1 MRAILQLKPLLTI
14 HLNAK
19 SQSSLKNKITL
30 KNKLNH
36 ARIILEFIPS
46 LIYFLIQ
53 KVSVL
58 KHLAPLIH
66 IPFKALWLGTAL
78 SMFLSLNL
86 NAEENPT
93 KTEPKSA
100 KGVKNKPK
108 SPVTKVMM
116 TNCDNIK
123 DFNAKQK
130 EVLKAAYQF
139 GSKENLGYEMAGIAW
154 KESCAG
160 TYKINFSDPSA
171 GIYHAY
177 IPSVLKSYG
186 HNNSPFL
193 RNVMG
198 ELLIKD
204 DAFASEVA
212 LKELLYW
219 KTRYHDNLKDMIKS
233 YNKGS
238 RWEKNEKANADAE
251 KYYEEIQDKIRR
263 LKESKIFDSQ
273 SSNDQELQK
282 SANSN
287 LDLDPIG
294 NAMPQTL
301 AKTETK
307 ETQIEE
313 TQTQKSQEM
322 KEAASEQAIKKPLE
336 KEKDKPMYFAQIN
349 SSADFAPAKKS
360 PKKPA
365 KASPKRSSKNNIS
378 VKNNT
383 KTASKSKEVCKNCS
397 PGQRNAILANH
408 ITLMQEL

>member
-1 MRAILQLKPLLTI
+1 M
-14 HLNAK
+14 
-19 SQSSLKNKITL
+19 
-30 KNKLNH
+30 
-36 ARIILEFIPS
+36 
-46 LIYFLIQ
+46 
-53 KVSVL
+53 
-58 KHLAPLIH
+58 KHLTPLTHTI
-66 IPFKALWLGTAL
+66 FKALLLGTAL
-78 SMFLSLNL
+78 SASLSLAA
-86 NAEENPT
+86 AESPA

-116 TNCDNIK
+116 TNCDNLK

-160 TYKINFSDPSA
+160 VYKINFSDPSA
-171 GIYHAY
+171 GVYHSY

-186 HNNSPFL
+186 HNDSPFL

-238 RWEKNEKANADAE
+238 RWEKNEKSNADAE
-251 KYYEEIQDKIRR
+251 KYYEEIQDRIRR

-301 AKTETK
+301 AQTETK
-307 ETQIEE
+307 KTQVEK
-313 TQTQKSQEM
+313 TQAEKSQEM
-322 KEAASEQAIKKPLE
+322 KEATSEQTKSKPE
-336 KEKDKPMYFAQIN
+336 KAKDKPMYFAQIN
-349 SSADFAPAKKS
+349 SADFTPAKKRS
-360 PKKPA
+360 QKPA
-365 KASPKRSSKNNIS
+365 KASQKRSFKNNIKNN
-378 VKNNT
+378 VKNNA
-383 KTASKSKEVCKNCS
+383 KTASKKQEVCKNCS

>member
-1 MRAILQLKPLLTI
+1 M
-14 HLNAK
+14 
-19 SQSSLKNKITL
+19 
-30 KNKLNH
+30 
-36 ARIILEFIPS
+36 
-46 LIYFLIQ
+46 
-53 KVSVL
+53 
-58 KHLAPLIH
+58 KHLTPLTHTI
-66 IPFKALWLGTAL
+66 FKALLLGTAL
-78 SMFLSLNL
+78 SASLSLAA
-86 NAEENPT
+86 AESPT
-93 KTEPKSA
+93 KTEPKPA

-116 TNCDNIK
+116 TNCDNLK
-123 DFNAKQK
+123 DFNDKQK

-160 TYKINFSDPSA
+160 VYKINFSDPSA
-171 GIYHAY
+171 GVYHSY

-186 HNNSPFL
+186 HNDSPFL

-238 RWEKNEKANADAE
+238 RWEKNEKSNADAE
-251 KYYEEIQDKIRR
+251 KYYEEIQDRIRR

-294 NAMPQTL
+294 NTMPQTL
-301 AKTETK
+301 ATQKSQIEK
-307 ETQIEE
+307 SQIEE
-313 TQTQKSQEM
+313 TQAEKSQEM
-322 KEAASEQAIKKPLE
+322 KEATSEQTKSKPE
-336 KEKDKPMYFAQIN
+336 KAKDKPMYLAQIN
-349 SSADFAPAKKS
+349 SADFTPAKKS

-365 KASPKRSSKNNIS
+365 KVSSKRSPKNNI
-378 VKNNT
+378 KNNTKSNT
-383 KTASKSKEVCKNCS
+383 KTASKKQEVCKNCS

>member
-1 MRAILQLKPLLTI
+1 M
-14 HLNAK
+14 
-19 SQSSLKNKITL
+19 
-30 KNKLNH
+30 
-36 ARIILEFIPS
+36 
-46 LIYFLIQ
+46 
-53 KVSVL
+53 
-58 KHLAPLIH
+58 KHLTPLTH
-66 IPFKALWLGTAL
+66 TLFKALWLGAAL
-78 SMFLSLNL
+78 SASLNL
-86 NAEENPT
+86 VAAESPT
-93 KTEPKSA
+93 KTEPKPA

-116 TNCDNIK
+116 TNCDNLK

-160 TYKINFSDPSA
+160 VYKINFSDPSA
-171 GIYHAY
+171 GVYHSY

-186 HNNSPFL
+186 HNDSPFL

-238 RWEKNEKANADAE
+238 RWEKNEKSNAEAE
-251 KYYEEIQDKIRR
+251 KYYEEIQDRIRR

-301 AKTETK
+301 TKTETK

-313 TQTQKSQEM
+313 AQTQKSQEM
-322 KEAASEQAIKKPLE
+322 KETTSEQAINKPLE
-336 KEKDKPMYFAQIN
+336 KERDKPMYLAQIN
-349 SSADFAPAKKS
+349 SADFTPAKKS

-365 KASPKRSSKNNIS
+365 KVSPKRFS
-378 VKNNT
+378 KNNT
-383 KTASKSKEVCKNCS
+383 KSHAKTASKNSKNKEMCKNCS

>member
-1 MRAILQLKPLLTI
+1 M
-14 HLNAK
+14 
-19 SQSSLKNKITL
+19 
-30 KNKLNH
+30 
-36 ARIILEFIPS
+36 
-46 LIYFLIQ
+46 
-53 KVSVL
+53 
-58 KHLAPLIH
+58 KHLTPLTH
-66 IPFKALWLGTAL
+66 TLFKALWLGAAL
-78 SMFLSLNL
+78 SASLSLAA
-86 NAEENPT
+86 AESPT
-93 KTEPKSA
+93 KTEPKPA

-116 TNCDNIK
+116 TNCDNLK
-123 DFNAKQK
+123 DFNTKQK

-160 TYKINFSDPSA
+160 VYKINFSDPSA
-171 GIYHAY
+171 GVYHSY

-186 HNNSPFL
+186 HNDSPFL

-238 RWEKNEKANADAE
+238 RWEKNEKSNADAE
-251 KYYEEIQDKIRR
+251 KYYEEIQDRIRR
-263 LKESKIFDSQ
+263 LKESKIFDSY
-273 SSNDQELQK
+273 SNNEEALQK

-301 AKTETK
+301 AAQKS
-307 ETQIEE
+307 QIEKSQTEE
-313 TQTQKSQEM
+313 TQAEKSQEM
-322 KEAASEQAIKKPLE
+322 KKATSEQTANKPE
-336 KEKDKPMYFAQIN
+336 KAKDKPMYLAQIN
-349 SSADFAPAKKS
+349 SADFTPAKKS

-365 KASPKRSSKNNIS
+365 KVSQKRTPKNNIKNN

-383 KTASKSKEVCKNCS
+383 KTASKNSKNKEVCKNCS

>member
-1 MRAILQLKPLLTI
+1 M
-14 HLNAK
+14 
-19 SQSSLKNKITL
+19 
-30 KNKLNH
+30 
-36 ARIILEFIPS
+36 
-46 LIYFLIQ
+46 
-53 KVSVL
+53 
-58 KHLAPLIH
+58 KHLTPLTHTI
-66 IPFKALWLGTAL
+66 FKALWLGTAL
-78 SMFLSLNL
+78 SASLSL
-86 NAEENPT
+86 AATESPT
-93 KTEPKSA
+93 KTEPKPA

-160 TYKINFSDPSA
+160 VYKINFSDPSA
-171 GIYHAY
+171 GVYHSY

-186 HNNSPFL
+186 HNDSPFL

-238 RWEKNEKANADAE
+238 RWERSEKSNADAE
-251 KYYEEIQDKIRR
+251 KYYEEIQDRIRR

-294 NAMPQTL
+294 NAMPQAL
-301 AKTETK
+301 IAKETK
-307 ETQIEE
+307 IEE
-313 TQTQKSQEM
+313 TQAEKSQEM
-322 KEAASEQAIKKPLE
+322 KETTSEQTKSKPE
-336 KEKDKPMYFAQIN
+336 KAKDKPMYLAQIN
-349 SSADFAPAKKS
+349 STDFTPVKKS

-365 KASPKRSSKNNIS
+365 KVSQKHSFKNNIKNN
-378 VKNNT
+378 VKNNA
-383 KTASKSKEVCKNCS
+383 KTASKKQEMCKNCS

>member
-1 MRAILQLKPLLTI
+1 M
-14 HLNAK
+14 
-19 SQSSLKNKITL
+19 
-30 KNKLNH
+30 
-36 ARIILEFIPS
+36 
-46 LIYFLIQ
+46 
-53 KVSVL
+53 
-58 KHLAPLIH
+58 KHLTPLTHTI
-66 IPFKALWLGTAL
+66 FKALLLGTAL
-78 SMFLSLNL
+78 NASLSL
-86 NAEENPT
+86 AATESPT
-93 KTEPKSA
+93 KTEPKHT

-123 DFNAKQK
+123 DFNDKQK

-160 TYKINFSDPSA
+160 VYKINFSDPSA
-171 GIYHAY
+171 GVYHSY

-186 HNNSPFL
+186 HNDSPFL

-238 RWEKNEKANADAE
+238 RWEKNEKSNADAE
-251 KYYEEIQDKIRR
+251 KYYEEIQDRIRR

-294 NAMPQTL
+294 NAMPQAL
-301 AKTETK
+301 IAK
-307 ETQIEE
+307 ETQTEE
-313 TQTQKSQEM
+313 TQAEKSQEM
-322 KEAASEQAIKKPLE
+322 KEATSEQTKSKPE
-336 KEKDKPMYFAQIN
+336 KAKDNPMYLAQIN
-349 SSADFAPAKKS
+349 NTDFTPAKKS

-365 KASPKRSSKNNIS
+365 KASPKRSSKNNIKNNT
-378 VKNNT
+378 KNNT

>member
-1 MRAILQLKPLLTI
+1 M
-14 HLNAK
+14 
-19 SQSSLKNKITL
+19 
-30 KNKLNH
+30 
-36 ARIILEFIPS
+36 
-46 LIYFLIQ
+46 
-53 KVSVL
+53 
-58 KHLAPLIH
+58 KHLTPLTH
-66 IPFKALWLGTAL
+66 TLFKALWLGVAL
-78 SMFLSLNL
+78 SASLSLVA
-86 NAEENPT
+86 AESPT
-93 KTEPKSA
+93 KTDPKPA

-116 TNCDNIK
+116 TNCDNLK

-130 EVLKAAYQF
+130 EVLKFAYQF

-160 TYKINFSDPSA
+160 VYKINFSDPSA
-171 GIYHAY
+171 GVYHSY

-186 HNNSPFL
+186 HNDSPFL

-198 ELLIKD
+198 ELLIRN
-204 DAFASEVA
+204 DALASEVA

-219 KTRYHDNLKDMIKS
+219 KTRYHDNLKDMIKF

-238 RWEKNEKANADAE
+238 RWERSEKSNAEAE
-251 KYYEEIQDKIRR
+251 KYYEEIQDRIRR

-301 AKTETK
+301 VAQKSQIEK
-307 ETQIEE
+307 SQIEE
-313 TQTQKSQEM
+313 TQAEKPQEM
-322 KEAASEQAIKKPLE
+322 KEATSEQITNKPE
-336 KEKDKPMYFAQIN
+336 KEKDKPMYLAQIN
-349 SSADFAPAKKS
+349 STDFTSAKKS

-383 KTASKSKEVCKNCS
+383 KTASKNSKNKEVCKNCS

>member
-1 MRAILQLKPLLTI
+1 M
-14 HLNAK
+14 
-19 SQSSLKNKITL
+19 
-30 KNKLNH
+30 
-36 ARIILEFIPS
+36 
-46 LIYFLIQ
+46 
-53 KVSVL
+53 
-58 KHLAPLIH
+58 KHLTPLTHTI
-66 IPFKALWLGTAL
+66 FKALWLGAAL
-78 SMFLSLNL
+78 SASLSLVA
-86 NAEENPT
+86 AESPT
-93 KTEPKSA
+93 KTEPKPT

-116 TNCDNIK
+116 TNCDNLK

-160 TYKINFSDPSA
+160 VYKINFSDPSA
-171 GIYHAY
+171 GVYHSY

-186 HNNSPFL
+186 HNDSPFL

-238 RWEKNEKANADAE
+238 RWEKNEKSNADAE
-251 KYYEEIQDKIRR
+251 KYYEEIQDRIRR

-301 AKTETK
+301 AAQKSQIEK
-307 ETQIEE
+307 SQIGETQAE
-313 TQTQKSQEM
+313 KSQEM
-322 KEAASEQAIKKPLE
+322 KETTSEQTTNKPE
-336 KEKDKPMYFAQIN
+336 KAKDKPMYLAQIN
-349 SSADFAPAKKS
+349 SADFAPAKKS

-365 KASPKRSSKNNIS
+365 KVSPKRSSKNNTKS
-378 VKNNT
+378 HA
-383 KTASKSKEVCKNCS
+383 KTASKNSKNKEMCKNCS

>member
-1 MRAILQLKPLLTI
+1 M
-14 HLNAK
+14 
-19 SQSSLKNKITL
+19 
-30 KNKLNH
+30 
-36 ARIILEFIPS
+36 
-46 LIYFLIQ
+46 
-53 KVSVL
+53 
-58 KHLAPLIH
+58 KHLTPLTHTI
-66 IPFKALWLGTAL
+66 FKALLLGTAL
-78 SMFLSLNL
+78 NASLSL
-86 NAEENPT
+86 AATESPT
-93 KTEPKSA
+93 KTEPKPA

-116 TNCDNIK
+116 TNCDNLK

-160 TYKINFSDPSA
+160 VYKINFSDPSA
-171 GIYHAY
+171 GVYHSY

-186 HNNSPFL
+186 HNDSPFL
-193 RNVMG
+193 HNVMG

-238 RWEKNEKANADAE
+238 RWEKNEKSNADAE
-251 KYYEEIQDKIRR
+251 KYYEEIQDRIRR

-301 AKTETK
+301 ATQKSQIEK
-307 ETQIEE
+307 SQIEE
-313 TQTQKSQEM
+313 TQTEKSQEM
-322 KEAASEQAIKKPLE
+322 KEATSEQTKSKPE
-336 KEKDKPMYFAQIN
+336 KAKDKPMYLAQIN
-349 SSADFAPAKKS
+349 STDFTPAKKS

-365 KASPKRSSKNNIS
+365 KVSQKRSFKNN
-378 VKNNT
+378 VKNNTKSNT
-383 KTASKSKEVCKNCS
+383 KTASKKQEVCKNCS

>member
-1 MRAILQLKPLLTI
+1 M
-14 HLNAK
+14 
-19 SQSSLKNKITL
+19 
-30 KNKLNH
+30 
-36 ARIILEFIPS
+36 
-46 LIYFLIQ
+46 
-53 KVSVL
+53 
-58 KHLAPLIH
+58 KHLTPLTH
-66 IPFKALWLGTAL
+66 TLFKALWLGTVL
-78 SMFLSLNL
+78 SAFLSLNL
-86 NAEENPT
+86 NAEESPT
-93 KTEPKSA
+93 KTEPKPA

-116 TNCDNIK
+116 TNCDNLK

-160 TYKINFSDPSA
+160 VYKINFSDPSA
-171 GIYHAY
+171 GVYHSY

-186 HNNSPFL
+186 HNDSPFL

-204 DAFASEVA
+204 DAFASQVA

-238 RWEKNEKANADAE
+238 RWEKNEKSNADAE
-251 KYYEEIQDKIRR
+251 KYYEEIQDRIRR

-301 AKTETK
+301 ATQKSQIEK
-307 ETQIEE
+307 SQIEE
-313 TQTQKSQEM
+313 TQAEKPREM
-322 KEAASEQAIKKPLE
+322 KETTSEQTKSKPE
-336 KEKDKPMYFAQIN
+336 KAKDKPMYFAQIN
-349 SSADFAPAKKS
+349 SADFTPAKKRS
-360 PKKPA
+360 QKPA
-365 KASPKRSSKNNIS
+365 KASPKRSSKNNINNI
-378 VKNNT
+378 KNNT
-383 KTASKSKEVCKNCS
+383 KTASKKQEVCKNCS

>member
-1 MRAILQLKPLLTI
+1 M
-14 HLNAK
+14 
-19 SQSSLKNKITL
+19 
-30 KNKLNH
+30 
-36 ARIILEFIPS
+36 
-46 LIYFLIQ
+46 
-53 KVSVL
+53 
-58 KHLAPLIH
+58 KHLTPLTHTI
-66 IPFKALWLGTAL
+66 FKALLLGTAL
-78 SMFLSLNL
+78 SASLSL
-86 NAEENPT
+86 AATESPT
-93 KTEPKSA
+93 KTEPKPA

-123 DFNAKQK
+123 DFSAKQK

-160 TYKINFSDPSA
+160 VYKINFSDPSA
-171 GIYHAY
+171 GVYHSY

-186 HNNSPFL
+186 HNDSPFL

-212 LKELLYW
+212 LKELLHW

-238 RWEKNEKANADAE
+238 RWERSEKSNADAE
-251 KYYEEIQDKIRR
+251 KYYEEIQDRIRR

-294 NAMPQTL
+294 NAMPQAL
-301 AKTETK
+301 IAKETK
-307 ETQIEE
+307 IEE
-313 TQTQKSQEM
+313 TQAEKSQEM
-322 KEAASEQAIKKPLE
+322 KEATSEQTKSKLE
-336 KEKDKPMYFAQIN
+336 KAKDKPMYLAQIN
-349 SSADFAPAKKS
+349 SADSTPVRKS

-365 KASPKRSSKNNIS
+365 KVSQKRSFKNNIKNN
-378 VKNNT
+378 VKNNA
-383 KTASKSKEVCKNCS
+383 KTASKKQEVCKNCS
-397 PGQRNAILANH
+397 PGQRNAILANR

>member
-1 MRAILQLKPLLTI
+1 M
-14 HLNAK
+14 
-19 SQSSLKNKITL
+19 
-30 KNKLNH
+30 
-36 ARIILEFIPS
+36 
-46 LIYFLIQ
+46 
-53 KVSVL
+53 
-58 KHLAPLIH
+58 KHLTPLTH
-66 IPFKALWLGTAL
+66 TLFKALWLGIAL
-78 SMFLSLNL
+78 STSLSLVA
-86 NAEENPT
+86 AESPT
-93 KTEPKSA
+93 KTEPKPA

-116 TNCDNIK
+116 TNCDNLK

-160 TYKINFSDPSA
+160 VYKINFSDPSA
-171 GIYHAY
+171 GVYHSY

-186 HNNSPFL
+186 HNDSPFL

-238 RWEKNEKANADAE
+238 RWEKNEKSNADAE
-251 KYYEEIQDKIRR
+251 KYYEEIQDRIRR

-301 AKTETK
+301 AAQKS
-307 ETQIEE
+307 QIEKSQTEE
-313 TQTQKSQEM
+313 TQEM
-322 KEAASEQAIKKPLE
+322 KEATSEQTANKPE
-336 KEKDKPMYFAQIN
+336 KAKDKPMYFAQN
-349 SSADFAPAKKS
+349 NSADFTPAKKS

-365 KASPKRSSKNNIS
+365 KANPKHSSKNNIS
-378 VKNNT
+378 VKSNT
-383 KTASKSKEVCKNCS
+383 KTASKNSKNKEMCKNCS

>member
-1 MRAILQLKPLLTI
+1 M
-14 HLNAK
+14 
-19 SQSSLKNKITL
+19 
-30 KNKLNH
+30 
-36 ARIILEFIPS
+36 
-46 LIYFLIQ
+46 
-53 KVSVL
+53 
-58 KHLAPLIH
+58 KHLTPLTH
-66 IPFKALWLGTAL
+66 TLFKALWLGAAL
-78 SMFLSLNL
+78 NASLSLV
-86 NAEENPT
+86 AAENPT
-93 KTEPKSA
+93 KTEPKPA

-116 TNCDNIK
+116 TNCDNLK

-160 TYKINFSDPSA
+160 VYKINFSDPSA
-171 GIYHAY
+171 GVYHSY

-186 HNNSPFL
+186 HNDSPFL

-238 RWEKNEKANADAE
+238 RWERNEKSNAEAE
-251 KYYEEIQDKIRR
+251 KYYEEIQDRIRR

-294 NAMPQTL
+294 NTMPQTL
-301 AKTETK
+301 AAQKPQIEK
-307 ETQIEE
+307 SQIEE
-313 TQTQKSQEM
+313 TQAEKPREM
-322 KEAASEQAIKKPLE
+322 KETTSEQITNKPE
-336 KEKDKPMYFAQIN
+336 KAKDKPMYFAQN
-349 SSADFAPAKKS
+349 NSADFTPAKKS
-360 PKKPA
+360 SQKPA
-365 KASPKRSSKNNIS
+365 KASPKRSSKNNINN
-378 VKNNT
+378 VKSHT
-383 KTASKSKEVCKNCS
+383 KTASKNSKNKEVCKNCS

>member
-1 MRAILQLKPLLTI
+1 M
-14 HLNAK
+14 
-19 SQSSLKNKITL
+19 
-30 KNKLNH
+30 
-36 ARIILEFIPS
+36 
-46 LIYFLIQ
+46 
-53 KVSVL
+53 
-58 KHLAPLIH
+58 KHLTPLAHTI
-66 IPFKALWLGTAL
+66 FKALLLGTAL
-78 SMFLSLNL
+78 SASLSL
-86 NAEENPT
+86 AATESPT

-160 TYKINFSDPSA
+160 VYKINFSDPSA
-171 GIYHAY
+171 GVYHSY

-186 HNNSPFL
+186 HNDSPFL

-204 DAFASEVA
+204 DSFASEVA

-238 RWEKNEKANADAE
+238 RWERSEKSNAEAE
-251 KYYEEIQDKIRR
+251 KYYEEIQDRIRR

-301 AKTETK
+301 AKTEAK
-307 ETQIEE
+307 ETQIE
-313 TQTQKSQEM
+313 QTQAEKSQEM
-322 KEAASEQAIKKPLE
+322 KEATSEQTTSKPE
-336 KEKDKPMYFAQIN
+336 KAKDKPMYLAQIN
-349 SSADFAPAKKS
+349 STDFIPTKKS
-360 PKKPA
+360 PKKTA
-365 KASPKRSSKNNIS
+365 KVSPKRSPKNN
-378 VKNNT
+378 KNNVKSST
-383 KTASKSKEVCKNCS
+383 KTASKKQEVCKNCS

>member
-1 MRAILQLKPLLTI
+1 M
-14 HLNAK
+14 
-19 SQSSLKNKITL
+19 
-30 KNKLNH
+30 
-36 ARIILEFIPS
+36 
-46 LIYFLIQ
+46 
-53 KVSVL
+53 
-58 KHLAPLIH
+58 KHLTPLTH
-66 IPFKALWLGTAL
+66 TLFKALWLGATL
-78 SMFLSLNL
+78 SASLSLVA
-86 NAEENPT
+86 AESPT
-93 KTEPKSA
+93 KTEPKPA

-116 TNCDNIK
+116 TNCDNLK

-160 TYKINFSDPSA
+160 VYKINFSDPSE
-171 GIYHAY
+171 GVYHSY

-186 HNNSPFL
+186 HNDSPFL

-238 RWEKNEKANADAE
+238 RWEKNEKSNADAE
-251 KYYEEIQDKIRR
+251 KYYEEIQDRIRR

-301 AKTETK
+301 ATQKSQIEK
-307 ETQIEE
+307 SQIEE
-313 TQTQKSQEM
+313 TQAEKPQEM
-322 KEAASEQAIKKPLE
+322 KEATSEQAINKPLE
-336 KEKDKPMYFAQIN
+336 KERDKPMYLAQIN
-349 SSADFAPAKKS
+349 SADFTPAKKS

-365 KASPKRSSKNNIS
+365 KASPKRFSKNNIS

>member
-1 MRAILQLKPLLTI
+1 M
-14 HLNAK
+14 
-19 SQSSLKNKITL
+19 
-30 KNKLNH
+30 
-36 ARIILEFIPS
+36 
-46 LIYFLIQ
+46 
-53 KVSVL
+53 
-58 KHLAPLIH
+58 KHLTPLTH
-66 IPFKALWLGTAL
+66 TLFKALWLGVAL
-78 SMFLSLNL
+78 SASLSLVA
-86 NAEENPT
+86 AESPT
-93 KTEPKSA
+93 KTEPKPA

-116 TNCDNIK
+116 TNCDNLK

-160 TYKINFSDPSA
+160 VYKINFSDPSA
-171 GIYHAY
+171 GVYHSY

-186 HNNSPFL
+186 HNDSSFL

-238 RWEKNEKANADAE
+238 RWERSEKSNAEAE
-251 KYYEEIQDKIRR
+251 KYYEEIQDRIRR

-273 SSNDQELQK
+273 SNNDQELQK

-301 AKTETK
+301 IAK
-307 ETQIEE
+307 ETQTE
-313 TQTQKSQEM
+313 QTQAEKSQEM
-322 KEAASEQAIKKPLE
+322 KEATSEQTTSKPE
-336 KEKDKPMYFAQIN
+336 KAKDKPMYLAQIN
-349 SSADFAPAKKS
+349 STDFTPAKKS

-365 KASPKRSSKNNIS
+365 KVSPKRFS
-378 VKNNT
+378 KNNT
-383 KTASKSKEVCKNCS
+383 KSHAKTASKNSKNKEMCKNCS

>member
-1 MRAILQLKPLLTI
+1 M
-14 HLNAK
+14 
-19 SQSSLKNKITL
+19 
-30 KNKLNH
+30 
-36 ARIILEFIPS
+36 
-46 LIYFLIQ
+46 
-53 KVSVL
+53 
-58 KHLAPLIH
+58 KHLTPLTHTI
-66 IPFKALWLGTAL
+66 FKALFLGTAL
-78 SMFLSLNL
+78 SASLSL
-86 NAEENPT
+86 AATESPT
-93 KTEPKSA
+93 KTEPRSA
-100 KGVKNKPK
+100 NKGVKNKLK

-130 EVLKAAYQF
+130 EVLKAAYRF

-160 TYKINFSDPSA
+160 VYKINFSDPSA
-171 GIYHAY
+171 GVYHSY

-186 HNNSPFL
+186 HNDSPFL

-198 ELLIKD
+198 ELLIKN

-238 RWEKNEKANADAE
+238 RWEKNEKSNADAE
-251 KYYEEIQDKIRR
+251 KYYEDIQDRIRR

-301 AKTETK
+301 IAK
-307 ETQIEE
+307 ETQTE
-313 TQTQKSQEM
+313 QTQAEKSQEM
-322 KEAASEQAIKKPLE
+322 KEATSEQTKSKPE
-336 KEKDKPMYFAQIN
+336 KAKDKPMYLAQIN
-349 SSADFAPAKKS
+349 SADFTPAKKS

-365 KASPKRSSKNNIS
+365 KVSQKRPKNN
-378 VKNNT
+378 KNNAKSST
-383 KTASKSKEVCKNCS
+383 KTASKKQEVCKNCS

>member
-1 MRAILQLKPLLTI
+1 M
-14 HLNAK
+14 
-19 SQSSLKNKITL
+19 
-30 KNKLNH
+30 
-36 ARIILEFIPS
+36 
-46 LIYFLIQ
+46 
-53 KVSVL
+53 
-58 KHLAPLIH
+58 KHLTPLTH
-66 IPFKALWLGTAL
+66 TLFKALWLGTVL
-78 SMFLSLNL
+78 SASLSLVA
-86 NAEENPT
+86 AESPT
-93 KTEPKSA
+93 KTEPKPA

-116 TNCDNIK
+116 TNCDNLK

-160 TYKINFSDPSA
+160 VYKINFSDPSA
-171 GIYHAY
+171 GVYHSY
-177 IPSVLKSYG
+177 TPSVLKSYG
-186 HNNSPFL
+186 HNDSPFL

-238 RWEKNEKANADAE
+238 RWEKNEKSNADAE
-251 KYYEEIQDKIRR
+251 KYYEEIQDRIRR

-301 AKTETK
+301 AAQKSQIEK
-307 ETQIEE
+307 SQIEE
-313 TQTQKSQEM
+313 TQAEKSQEM
-322 KEAASEQAIKKPLE
+322 KEATSEQTANKPE
-336 KEKDKPMYFAQIN
+336 KAKDKPMYLAQIN
-349 SSADFAPAKKS
+349 SADFTPAKKS

-365 KASPKRSSKNNIS
+365 KANPKRSSKNNTKS
-378 VKNNT
+378 HA
-383 KTASKSKEVCKNCS
+383 KTASKNSKSKEVCKNCS

>member
-1 MRAILQLKPLLTI
+1 M
-14 HLNAK
+14 
-19 SQSSLKNKITL
+19 
-30 KNKLNH
+30 
-36 ARIILEFIPS
+36 
-46 LIYFLIQ
+46 
-53 KVSVL
+53 
-58 KHLAPLIH
+58 KHLTPLTHTI
-66 IPFKALWLGTAL
+66 FKALWLGTVL
-78 SMFLSLNL
+78 SASLSLVA
-86 NAEENPT
+86 AESPT
-93 KTEPKSA
+93 KTEPKPA

-116 TNCDNIK
+116 TNCDNLK

-160 TYKINFSDPSA
+160 VYKINFSDPSA
-171 GIYHAY
+171 GVYHSY

-186 HNNSPFL
+186 HNDSPFL

-204 DAFASEVA
+204 DAFASQVA

-238 RWEKNEKANADAE
+238 RWEKNEKSNADAE
-251 KYYEEIQDKIRR
+251 KYYEEIQDRIRR

-301 AKTETK
+301 AAQKSQIEK
-307 ETQIEE
+307 SQIEKSQIEKSQIEKSQIEKSQIEE
-313 TQTQKSQEM
+313 TQAEKSQEM
-322 KEAASEQAIKKPLE
+322 KEATSEQTANKPE
-336 KEKDKPMYFAQIN
+336 KAKDKPMYLAQI
-349 SSADFAPAKKS
+349 SSADFTPAKKS

-365 KASPKRSSKNNIS
+365 KVSPKRSSKNNIS

-383 KTASKSKEVCKNCS
+383 KTASKNKEVCKNCS

>member
-1 MRAILQLKPLLTI
+1 M
-14 HLNAK
+14 
-19 SQSSLKNKITL
+19 
-30 KNKLNH
+30 
-36 ARIILEFIPS
+36 
-46 LIYFLIQ
+46 
-53 KVSVL
+53 
-58 KHLAPLIH
+58 KHLTPLTHTI
-66 IPFKALWLGTAL
+66 FKALLLGTAL
-78 SMFLSLNL
+78 STSLSLV
-86 NAEENPT
+86 ATESPT

-160 TYKINFSDPSA
+160 VYKINFSDPSA
-171 GIYHAY
+171 GVYHSY

-186 HNNSPFL
+186 HNDSPFL

-198 ELLIKD
+198 ELLIKN

-238 RWEKNEKANADAE
+238 RWERSEKSNTEAE
-251 KYYEEIQDKIRR
+251 KYYEEIQDRIRR

-301 AKTETK
+301 AKTEAK
-307 ETQIEE
+307 ETQTE
-313 TQTQKSQEM
+313 QTQAEKSQEM
-322 KEAASEQAIKKPLE
+322 KEAISEQTKSKPE
-336 KEKDKPMYFAQIN
+336 KAKDKPMYLAQIN
-349 SSADFAPAKKS
+349 STDFTPTKKS

-365 KASPKRSSKNNIS
+365 KVSPKRSPKNNKNNIKS
-378 VKNNT
+378 ST
-383 KTASKSKEVCKNCS
+383 KTASKKQEVCKNCS

>member
-1 MRAILQLKPLLTI
+1 M
-14 HLNAK
+14 
-19 SQSSLKNKITL
+19 
-30 KNKLNH
+30 
-36 ARIILEFIPS
+36 
-46 LIYFLIQ
+46 
-53 KVSVL
+53 
-58 KHLAPLIH
+58 KHLTPLTH
-66 IPFKALWLGTAL
+66 TLFKALWLGTVL
-78 SMFLSLNL
+78 SASLSLIA
-86 NAEENPT
+86 AESPT
-93 KTEPKSA
+93 KTEPKPA

-116 TNCDNIK
+116 TNCDNLK

-160 TYKINFSDPSA
+160 VYKINFSDPSA
-171 GIYHAY
+171 GVYHSY

-238 RWEKNEKANADAE
+238 RWEKNEKSNADAE
-251 KYYEEIQDKIRR
+251 KYYEEIQDRIRR

-301 AKTETK
+301 AAQKSQTEK
-307 ETQIEE
+307 SQIEE
-313 TQTQKSQEM
+313 TQAEKPQEM
-322 KEAASEQAIKKPLE
+322 KETTSEQTANKPE
-336 KEKDKPMYFAQIN
+336 KAKDKPMYFTQIN
-349 SSADFAPAKKS
+349 SADFTPAKKRS
-360 PKKPA
+360 QKPA
-365 KASPKRSSKNNIS
+365 KASPKRSSKNNINN
-378 VKNNT
+378 VKSHT
-383 KTASKSKEVCKNCS
+383 KTASKNSKKQEVCKNCS

>member
-1 MRAILQLKPLLTI
+1 MLELYMNLL
-14 HLNAK
+14 L
-19 SQSSLKNKITL
+19 SSV
-30 KNKLNH
+30 
-36 ARIILEFIPS
+36 
-46 LIYFLIQ
+46 YFSIQ
-53 KVSVL
+53 KVGVL
-58 KHLAPLIH
+58 KHLTPLTHTI
-66 IPFKALWLGTAL
+66 FKALWLGTAL
-78 SMFLSLNL
+78 STSLSLVA
-86 NAEENPT
+86 AESPT

-160 TYKINFSDPSA
+160 IYKINFSDPSA
-171 GIYHAY
+171 GVYHSY

-186 HNNSPFL
+186 HNDSPFL

-238 RWEKNEKANADAE
+238 RWEKNEKSNADAE
-251 KYYEEIQDKIRR
+251 KYYEEIQDRIRR

-307 ETQIEE
+307 ETQTEE
-313 TQTQKSQEM
+313 AQAEKSQEM
-322 KEAASEQAIKKPLE
+322 KEATSEQTANKPE
-336 KEKDKPMYFAQIN
+336 KAKDKPMYFAQIN
-349 SSADFAPAKKS
+349 SADFTPAKKS

-365 KASPKRSSKNNIS
+365 KASPKRSSKNNIKNN
-378 VKNNT
+378 VKSNT
-383 KTASKSKEVCKNCS
+383 KTASKKQEVCKNCS

>member
-1 MRAILQLKPLLTI
+1 M
-14 HLNAK
+14 
-19 SQSSLKNKITL
+19 
-30 KNKLNH
+30 
-36 ARIILEFIPS
+36 
-46 LIYFLIQ
+46 
-53 KVSVL
+53 
-58 KHLAPLIH
+58 KHLTPLTHTI
-66 IPFKALWLGTAL
+66 FKALLLGTAL
-78 SMFLSLNL
+78 SASLSL
-86 NAEENPT
+86 AATESPT

-160 TYKINFSDPSA
+160 VYKINFSDPSA
-171 GIYHAY
+171 GVYHSY

-238 RWEKNEKANADAE
+238 RWERSEKSNAEAE
-251 KYYEEIQDKIRR
+251 KYYEEIQDRIRR

-294 NAMPQTL
+294 NTMPQTL
-301 AKTETK
+301 AKTEAK
-307 ETQIEE
+307 ETQTE
-313 TQTQKSQEM
+313 QTQAEKSQEM
-322 KEAASEQAIKKPLE
+322 KEATSEQTTSKPE
-336 KEKDKPMYFAQIN
+336 KAKDKPMYLAQIN
-349 SSADFAPAKKS
+349 STDFIPAKKS
-360 PKKPA
+360 PKKTA
-365 KASPKRSSKNNIS
+365 KVSPKRSPKNN
-378 VKNNT
+378 KNNVKSST
-383 KTASKSKEVCKNCS
+383 KTASKKQEVCKNCS

>member
-1 MRAILQLKPLLTI
+1 M
-14 HLNAK
+14 
-19 SQSSLKNKITL
+19 
-30 KNKLNH
+30 
-36 ARIILEFIPS
+36 
-46 LIYFLIQ
+46 
-53 KVSVL
+53 
-58 KHLAPLIH
+58 KHLTPLTH
-66 IPFKALWLGTAL
+66 TLFKALWLGATL
-78 SMFLSLNL
+78 SASLSLVA
-86 NAEENPT
+86 AESPT

-116 TNCDNIK
+116 TNCDNLK

-160 TYKINFSDPSA
+160 VYKINFSDPSA
-171 GIYHAY
+171 GVYHSY

-186 HNNSPFL
+186 HNDSPFL

-204 DAFASEVA
+204 DAFASQVA

-233 YNKGS
+233 YNKSS
-238 RWEKNEKANADAE
+238 RWEKNEKSNADAE
-251 KYYEEIQDKIRR
+251 KYYEEIQDRIRR

-301 AKTETK
+301 AAQKS
-307 ETQIEE
+307 QIEKSQTEE
-313 TQTQKSQEM
+313 TQAEKSQEM
-322 KEAASEQAIKKPLE
+322 KEATSEQITSKPE
-336 KEKDKPMYFAQIN
+336 KAKDKPMYLAQIN
-349 SSADFAPAKKS
+349 SADFTPAKKS

-365 KASPKRSSKNNIS
+365 KASPKRSSKNNIKNN

-383 KTASKSKEVCKNCS
+383 ETASKKQEVCKNCS

>member
-1 MRAILQLKPLLTI
+1 M
-14 HLNAK
+14 
-19 SQSSLKNKITL
+19 
-30 KNKLNH
+30 
-36 ARIILEFIPS
+36 
-46 LIYFLIQ
+46 
-53 KVSVL
+53 

-78 SMFLSLNL
+78 SAFLSLNL

-93 KTEPKSA
+93 KTEPKPA

-116 TNCDNIK
+116 TNCDNLK

-238 RWEKNEKANADAE
+238 RWEKNEKSNAEAE
-251 KYYEEIQDKIRR
+251 KYYEEIQDRIRR

-301 AKTETK
+301 AAQKS
-307 ETQIEE
+307 QIEKSQTEE
-313 TQTQKSQEM
+313 TQAEKPQEM
-322 KEAASEQAIKKPLE
+322 KEATSEQTANKPE
-336 KEKDKPMYFAQIN
+336 KAKDKPMYLAQI
-349 SSADFAPAKKS
+349 SSADFTPAKKS

-365 KASPKRSSKNNIS
+365 KVSPKRSSKNNTKS
-378 VKNNT
+378 HA
-383 KTASKSKEVCKNCS
+383 KTASKNSKNKEMCKNCS

>member
-1 MRAILQLKPLLTI
+1 M
-14 HLNAK
+14 
-19 SQSSLKNKITL
+19 
-30 KNKLNH
+30 
-36 ARIILEFIPS
+36 
-46 LIYFLIQ
+46 
-53 KVSVL
+53 
-58 KHLAPLIH
+58 KHLTPLTH
-66 IPFKALWLGTAL
+66 TLFKALWLGTAL
-78 SMFLSLNL
+78 STSLSLAA
-86 NAEENPT
+86 AESPT

-160 TYKINFSDPSA
+160 VYKINFSDPSA
-171 GIYHAY
+171 GVYHSY
-177 IPSVLKSYG
+177 IPGVLKSYG
-186 HNNSPFL
+186 HNDSPFL

-238 RWEKNEKANADAE
+238 RWEKNEKSNADTE
-251 KYYEEIQDKIRR
+251 KYYEEIQDRIRR

-294 NAMPQTL
+294 NAMPQAL
-301 AKTETK
+301 AKTEAK
-307 ETQIEE
+307 ETQTE
-313 TQTQKSQEM
+313 QTEKSQEM
-322 KEAASEQAIKKPLE
+322 KEATSEQTKSKPE
-336 KEKDKPMYFAQIN
+336 KAKDKPMYLAQIN
-349 SSADFAPAKKS
+349 SADFTPAKKS

-365 KASPKRSSKNNIS
+365 KVSPKHSSKNNI
-378 VKNNT
+378 NNTKSHT
-383 KTASKSKEVCKNCS
+383 KTASKNSKNKEVCKNCS

>member
-1 MRAILQLKPLLTI
+1 M
-14 HLNAK
+14 
-19 SQSSLKNKITL
+19 
-30 KNKLNH
+30 
-36 ARIILEFIPS
+36 
-46 LIYFLIQ
+46 
-53 KVSVL
+53 
-58 KHLAPLIH
+58 KHLTPLTHTI
-66 IPFKALWLGTAL
+66 FKALLLGTAL
-78 SMFLSLNL
+78 STSLSL
-86 NAEENPT
+86 AATESPT
-93 KTEPKSA
+93 KTEPKPA

-116 TNCDNIK
+116 TNCDNLK

-160 TYKINFSDPSA
+160 VYKINFSDPSA
-171 GIYHAY
+171 GVYHSY

-186 HNNSPFL
+186 HNDSPFL

-204 DAFASEVA
+204 DAFASQVA

-238 RWEKNEKANADAE
+238 RWEKNEKSNADAE
-251 KYYEEIQDKIRR
+251 KYYEEIQDRIRR

-301 AKTETK
+301 AAQKS
-307 ETQIEE
+307 QIEKSQTEE
-313 TQTQKSQEM
+313 TQAEKSQEM
-322 KEAASEQAIKKPLE
+322 KEATSEQTANKPE
-336 KEKDKPMYFAQIN
+336 KAKDKPMYLAQIN
-349 SSADFAPAKKS
+349 SADFTPAKKS

-365 KASPKRSSKNNIS
+365 KANPKRFSKNNIS

>member
-1 MRAILQLKPLLTI
+1 MTPLT
-14 HLNAK
+14 H
-19 SQSSLKNKITL
+19 TL
-30 KNKLNH
+30 
-36 ARIILEFIPS
+36 
-46 LIYFLIQ
+46 
-53 KVSVL
+53 
-58 KHLAPLIH
+58 
-66 IPFKALWLGTAL
+66 FKALFLGTAL
-78 SMFLSLNL
+78 SASLSL
-86 NAEENPT
+86 AATESPT
-93 KTEPKSA
+93 KTEPKPA

-160 TYKINFSDPSA
+160 VYKINFSDPSA
-171 GIYHAY
+171 GVYHSY

-186 HNNSPFL
+186 HNDSPFL

-238 RWEKNEKANADAE
+238 RWEKNEKSNADAE
-251 KYYEEIQDKIRR
+251 KYYEEIQDRIRR

-301 AKTETK
+301 ASQKS
-307 ETQIEE
+307 QIEKSQTEE
-313 TQTQKSQEM
+313 TQAEKSQEM
-322 KEAASEQAIKKPLE
+322 KEVTSDQTANKPE
-336 KEKDKPMYFAQIN
+336 KAKDKPMYLAQIN
-349 SSADFAPAKKS
+349 SADFTPAKKS

-365 KASPKRSSKNNIS
+365 KANPKRSSKNNIKNN
-378 VKNNT
+378 VKSNT

>member
-1 MRAILQLKPLLTI
+1 M
-14 HLNAK
+14 
-19 SQSSLKNKITL
+19 
-30 KNKLNH
+30 
-36 ARIILEFIPS
+36 
-46 LIYFLIQ
+46 
-53 KVSVL
+53 
-58 KHLAPLIH
+58 KHLTPLTHTI
-66 IPFKALWLGTAL
+66 FKALLLGTAL
-78 SMFLSLNL
+78 SASLSLAA
-86 NAEENPT
+86 AESPA
-93 KTEPKSA
+93 KTESKSA

-139 GSKENLGYEMAGIAW
+139 GSKENLGYEMASIAW

-160 TYKINFSDPSA
+160 VYKINFSDPSA
-171 GIYHAY
+171 GVYHSY

-186 HNNSPFL
+186 HNDSPFL

-238 RWEKNEKANADAE
+238 RWEKNEKSNADAE
-251 KYYEEIQDKIRR
+251 KYYEEIQDRIRR

-301 AKTETK
+301 ATQKSQIEK
-307 ETQIEE
+307 SQIEE
-313 TQTQKSQEM
+313 TQAEKPREM
-322 KEAASEQAIKKPLE
+322 KETTSEQTTNKPE
-336 KEKDKPMYFAQIN
+336 KAKDKPMYFAQIN
-349 SSADFAPAKKS
+349 SADFTPAKKS

-365 KASPKRSSKNNIS
+365 KASPKRSSKNNIKNN
-378 VKNNT
+378 VKSNT
-383 KTASKSKEVCKNCS
+383 KTASKKQEVCKNCS

>member
-1 MRAILQLKPLLTI
+1 M
-14 HLNAK
+14 
-19 SQSSLKNKITL
+19 
-30 KNKLNH
+30 
-36 ARIILEFIPS
+36 
-46 LIYFLIQ
+46 
-53 KVSVL
+53 
-58 KHLAPLIH
+58 KHLTPLTHTI
-66 IPFKALWLGTAL
+66 FKALLLGATL
-78 SMFLSLNL
+78 SASLSLVA
-86 NAEENPT
+86 AESPT

-100 KGVKNKPK
+100 KGVKNKLK

-160 TYKINFSDPSA
+160 VYKINFSDPSA
-171 GIYHAY
+171 GVYHSY

-186 HNNSPFL
+186 HNDSPFL

-198 ELLIKD
+198 ELLIKN

-238 RWEKNEKANADAE
+238 RWEKNEKSNADAE
-251 KYYEEIQDKIRR
+251 KYYEDIQDRIRR

-301 AKTETK
+301 IAK
-307 ETQIEE
+307 ETQTE
-313 TQTQKSQEM
+313 KSQEM
-322 KEAASEQAIKKPLE
+322 KEATSEQTTSKPE
-336 KEKDKPMYFAQIN
+336 KARDKPMYLAQIN
-349 SSADFAPAKKS
+349 NADFTPAKKS
-360 PKKPA
+360 PQKPA
-365 KASPKRSSKNNIS
+365 RMSQKRPKNN
-378 VKNNT
+378 KNNAKSST
-383 KTASKSKEVCKNCS
+383 KTASKKQEVCKNCS

>member
-1 MRAILQLKPLLTI
+1 M
-14 HLNAK
+14 
-19 SQSSLKNKITL
+19 
-30 KNKLNH
+30 
-36 ARIILEFIPS
+36 
-46 LIYFLIQ
+46 
-53 KVSVL
+53 
-58 KHLAPLIH
+58 KHLTPLTH
-66 IPFKALWLGTAL
+66 TLFKALWLGVAL
-78 SMFLSLNL
+78 STSLSLVA
-86 NAEENPT
+86 AESPT
-93 KTEPKSA
+93 KTEPKPA

-116 TNCDNIK
+116 TNCDNLK

-160 TYKINFSDPSA
+160 VYKINFSDPSA
-171 GIYHAY
+171 GVYHSY

-186 HNNSPFL
+186 HNDSPFL

-238 RWEKNEKANADAE
+238 RWEKNEKSNADAE
-251 KYYEEIQDKIRR
+251 KYYEEIQDRIRR

-301 AKTETK
+301 AAQKS
-307 ETQIEE
+307 QIEKSQTEE
-313 TQTQKSQEM
+313 TQAEKSQEM
-322 KEAASEQAIKKPLE
+322 KEATSEQTANKPE
-336 KEKDKPMYFAQIN
+336 KAKDKPMYFAQIN
-349 SSADFAPAKKS
+349 SADFTPAKKS

-365 KASPKRSSKNNIS
+365 KVSPKHSSKNNI
-378 VKNNT
+378 NNTKSHT
-383 KTASKSKEVCKNCS
+383 KTASKNSKNKEVCKNCS

>member
-1 MRAILQLKPLLTI
+1 M
-14 HLNAK
+14 
-19 SQSSLKNKITL
+19 
-30 KNKLNH
+30 
-36 ARIILEFIPS
+36 
-46 LIYFLIQ
+46 
-53 KVSVL
+53 
-58 KHLAPLIH
+58 KHLTPLTH
-66 IPFKALWLGTAL
+66 TLFKALWLGAAL
-78 SMFLSLNL
+78 SAFLSLNL
-86 NAEENPT
+86 NAEESPT
-93 KTEPKSA
+93 KTEPKPA

-116 TNCDNIK
+116 TNCDNLK

-160 TYKINFSDPSA
+160 VYKINFSDPSA
-171 GIYHAY
+171 GVYHSY

-186 HNNSPFL
+186 HNDSPFL

-204 DAFASEVA
+204 DAFASQVA

-238 RWEKNEKANADAE
+238 RWEKNEKSNADAE
-251 KYYEEIQDKIRR
+251 KYYEEIQDRIRR

-301 AKTETK
+301 AAQKS
-307 ETQIEE
+307 QIEKSQTEE
-313 TQTQKSQEM
+313 TQAEKSQEM
-322 KEAASEQAIKKPLE
+322 KEATSEQTANKPE
-336 KEKDKPMYFAQIN
+336 KAKDKPMYLAQIN
-349 SSADFAPAKKS
+349 SSDFTPAKKS

-365 KASPKRSSKNNIS
+365 KVSPKRSSKNNTKS
-378 VKNNT
+378 HA
-383 KTASKSKEVCKNCS
+383 KTASKNSKNKEMCKNCS

>member
-1 MRAILQLKPLLTI
+1 MTPLT
-14 HLNAK
+14 H
-19 SQSSLKNKITL
+19 TL
-30 KNKLNH
+30 
-36 ARIILEFIPS
+36 
-46 LIYFLIQ
+46 
-53 KVSVL
+53 
-58 KHLAPLIH
+58 
-66 IPFKALWLGTAL
+66 FKALFLGTAL
-78 SMFLSLNL
+78 SASLSL
-86 NAEENPT
+86 AATESPT
-93 KTEPKSA
+93 KTEPKPA

-160 TYKINFSDPSA
+160 VYKINFSDPSA
-171 GIYHAY
+171 GVYHSY

-186 HNNSPFL
+186 HNDSPFL

-238 RWEKNEKANADAE
+238 RWEKNEKSNADAE
-251 KYYEEIQDKIRR
+251 KYYEEIQDRIRR
-263 LKESKIFDSQ
+263 LKESKIFDSY
-273 SSNDQELQK
+273 SNNEEALQK

-294 NAMPQTL
+294 NAMPQAL
-301 AKTETK
+301 IAKETK
-307 ETQIEE
+307 IEE
-313 TQTQKSQEM
+313 TQAEKPQEM
-322 KEAASEQAIKKPLE
+322 KEATSEQITNKPE
-336 KEKDKPMYFAQIN
+336 KAKDKPMYFAQIN
-349 SSADFAPAKKS
+349 SADFTPAKKS

-365 KASPKRSSKNNIS
+365 RVSPKHSSKNNI
-378 VKNNT
+378 NNTKSHT
-383 KTASKSKEVCKNCS
+383 KTASKNSKNKEVCKNCS

>member
-1 MRAILQLKPLLTI
+1 M
-14 HLNAK
+14 
-19 SQSSLKNKITL
+19 
-30 KNKLNH
+30 
-36 ARIILEFIPS
+36 
-46 LIYFLIQ
+46 
-53 KVSVL
+53 
-58 KHLAPLIH
+58 KHLTPLTH
-66 IPFKALWLGTAL
+66 TLFKALWLGVVL
-78 SMFLSLNL
+78 SASLSLV
-86 NAEENPT
+86 AAENPT
-93 KTEPKSA
+93 KTDPKPA

-116 TNCDNIK
+116 TNCDNLK
-123 DFNAKQK
+123 DFNANQK

-160 TYKINFSDPSA
+160 VYKINFSDPSA
-171 GIYHAY
+171 GVYHSY

-186 HNNSPFL
+186 HNDSPFL

-238 RWEKNEKANADAE
+238 RWEKNEKSNADAE
-251 KYYEEIQDKIRR
+251 KYYEEIQDRIRR
-263 LKESKIFDSQ
+263 LKESKIFDSY
-273 SSNDQELQK
+273 SNNEEALQK

-307 ETQIEE
+307 KTQIEE

-322 KEAASEQAIKKPLE
+322 KEAASERAIKKPLE

-349 SSADFAPAKKS
+349 SADFAPAKKS

-365 KASPKRSSKNNIS
+365 KASPKRSSKNKNNIS

-383 KTASKSKEVCKNCS
+383 KTASKKQEVCKNCS

>member
-1 MRAILQLKPLLTI
+1 M
-14 HLNAK
+14 
-19 SQSSLKNKITL
+19 
-30 KNKLNH
+30 
-36 ARIILEFIPS
+36 
-46 LIYFLIQ
+46 
-53 KVSVL
+53 
-58 KHLAPLIH
+58 KHLTPLTHTI
-66 IPFKALWLGTAL
+66 FKALLLGTAL
-78 SMFLSLNL
+78 STFLSLNL

-160 TYKINFSDPSA
+160 VYKINFSDPSA

-251 KYYEEIQDKIRR
+251 KYYEEIQDRIRR

-301 AKTETK
+301 AQTETK

-313 TQTQKSQEM
+313 NQTQKSQEM
-322 KEAASEQAIKKPLE
+322 KEATSEQITNKPE
-336 KEKDKPMYFAQIN
+336 KAKDKPMYFAQIN
-349 SSADFAPAKKS
+349 NADFAPAKKS

-365 KASPKRSSKNNIS
+365 KASPKRSSKNNTKS
-378 VKNNT
+378 HA
-383 KTASKSKEVCKNCS
+383 KTASKNSKNKEMCKNCS

>member
-1 MRAILQLKPLLTI
+1 M
-14 HLNAK
+14 
-19 SQSSLKNKITL
+19 
-30 KNKLNH
+30 
-36 ARIILEFIPS
+36 
-46 LIYFLIQ
+46 
-53 KVSVL
+53 

-78 SMFLSLNL
+78 SAFLSLNL

-93 KTEPKSA
+93 KTEPKPA

-204 DAFASEVA
+204 DAFASEVV
-212 LKELLYW
+212 LKELIYW

-251 KYYEEIQDKIRR
+251 KYYEEIQDRIRR

-313 TQTQKSQEM
+313 NQTQKSQEM
-322 KEAASEQAIKKPLE
+322 KEATSEQITNKPE
-336 KEKDKPMYFAQIN
+336 KAKDKPMYFAQIN
-349 SSADFAPAKKS
+349 NADFAPAKKS

>member
-1 MRAILQLKPLLTI
+1 M
-14 HLNAK
+14 
-19 SQSSLKNKITL
+19 
-30 KNKLNH
+30 
-36 ARIILEFIPS
+36 
-46 LIYFLIQ
+46 
-53 KVSVL
+53 SVL

-66 IPFKALWLGTAL
+66 TIFKALLLGTAL
-78 SMFLSLNL
+78 SAFLSLNL
-86 NAEENPT
+86 NAEESPT
-93 KTEPKSA
+93 KTEPKPA

-108 SPVTKVMM
+108 SPVTNVMM
-116 TNCDNIK
+116 TNCDNLK

-160 TYKINFSDPSA
+160 THKINFSDPSA

-251 KYYEEIQDKIRR
+251 KYYEEIQDRIRR

-313 TQTQKSQEM
+313 AQTQKPQEM
-322 KEAASEQAIKKPLE
+322 KETASEQITNKPE
-336 KEKDKPMYFAQIN
+336 KAKDKPMYLAQIN
-349 SSADFAPAKKS
+349 SADFTPAKKS

-365 KASPKRSSKNNIS
+365 KVSQKRSFKNNIKNN

-383 KTASKSKEVCKNCS
+383 KTASKKQEVCKNCS

>member
-1 MRAILQLKPLLTI
+1 
-14 HLNAK
+14 
-19 SQSSLKNKITL
+19 
-30 KNKLNH
+30 
-36 ARIILEFIPS
+36 
-46 LIYFLIQ
+46 
-53 KVSVL
+53 
-58 KHLAPLIH
+58 
-66 IPFKALWLGTAL
+66 
-78 SMFLSLNL
+78 
-86 NAEENPT
+86 
-93 KTEPKSA
+93 
-100 KGVKNKPK
+100 
-108 SPVTKVMM
+108 MM
-116 TNCDNIK
+116 TNCDNLK

-160 TYKINFSDPSA
+160 VYKINFSDPSA
-171 GIYHAY
+171 GVYHSY

-186 HNNSPFL
+186 HNDSPFL
-193 RNVMG
+193 RNMMG

-238 RWEKNEKANADAE
+238 RWEKNEKSNAEAE
-251 KYYEEIQDKIRR
+251 KYYEEIQDRIRR

-301 AKTETK
+301 AAQKS
-307 ETQIEE
+307 QIEKSQTE
-313 TQTQKSQEM
+313 KTQAEKPQEM
-322 KEAASEQAIKKPLE
+322 KEATSEQTTSKPE
-336 KEKDKPMYFAQIN
+336 KAKKPMYLAQIN
-349 SSADFAPAKKS
+349 SADFTPAKKS

-365 KASPKRSSKNNIS
+365 KASPKRFSKNNIS

-383 KTASKSKEVCKNCS
+383 KTASKNSKNKEVCKNCS

>member
-1 MRAILQLKPLLTI
+1 M
-14 HLNAK
+14 
-19 SQSSLKNKITL
+19 
-30 KNKLNH
+30 
-36 ARIILEFIPS
+36 
-46 LIYFLIQ
+46 
-53 KVSVL
+53 
-58 KHLAPLIH
+58 KHLTPLTH
-66 IPFKALWLGTAL
+66 TLFKALWLGVAL
-78 SMFLSLNL
+78 STSLSLVA
-86 NAEENPT
+86 AESPT

-116 TNCDNIK
+116 TNCDNLK

-160 TYKINFSDPSA
+160 VYKINFSDPSA
-171 GIYHAY
+171 GVYHSY

-186 HNNSPFL
+186 HNDSPFL

-238 RWEKNEKANADAE
+238 RWEKNEKSNADAE
-251 KYYEEIQDKIRR
+251 KYYEEIQDRIRR

-273 SSNDQELQK
+273 FSNDQELQK

-307 ETQIEE
+307 ETQIEK

-322 KEAASEQAIKKPLE
+322 KETTSEQITNKPE
-336 KEKDKPMYFAQIN
+336 KEKDKPMYLAQIN
-349 SSADFAPAKKS
+349 SSDFTPAKKS
-360 PKKPA
+360 PKRPA
-365 KASPKRSSKNNIS
+365 KVSQKRSSKNNI
-378 VKNNT
+378 NNTKSHT
-383 KTASKSKEVCKNCS
+383 KTASKKQEVCKNCS

>member
-1 MRAILQLKPLLTI
+1 M
-14 HLNAK
+14 
-19 SQSSLKNKITL
+19 
-30 KNKLNH
+30 
-36 ARIILEFIPS
+36 
-46 LIYFLIQ
+46 
-53 KVSVL
+53 
-58 KHLAPLIH
+58 KHLTPLTH
-66 IPFKALWLGTAL
+66 TLFKALWLGAAL
-78 SMFLSLNL
+78 SASLSLAA
-86 NAEENPT
+86 AESPT
-93 KTEPKSA
+93 KTEPKPA

-130 EVLKAAYQF
+130 EVLKSAYQF

-160 TYKINFSDPSA
+160 VYKINFSDPSA
-171 GIYHAY
+171 GVYHSY

-186 HNNSPFL
+186 HNDSPFL

-238 RWEKNEKANADAE
+238 RWEKNEKSNADAE
-251 KYYEEIQDKIRR
+251 KYYEEIQDRIRR

-307 ETQIEE
+307 ETQTEE
-313 TQTQKSQEM
+313 AQAEKPREM
-322 KEAASEQAIKKPLE
+322 KEATSEQITNKPE
-336 KEKDKPMYFAQIN
+336 KAKDKPMYFAQIN
-349 SSADFAPAKKS
+349 SVDFTPAKKS

-365 KASPKRSSKNNIS
+365 KASPKRSSKNNINN
-378 VKNNT
+378 VKSHT
-383 KTASKSKEVCKNCS
+383 KTASKNSKNKEVCKNCS